1 MSGEGRLFAS
11 IPDVLAALAAGDMIV
26 VVDDE
31 DRENEGDLIQA
42 AAMVTPDSINF
53 MAQHGRGLICLALT
67 QSQAERLQ
75 LGPMT
80 DHNTDPHGTAF
91 TVSIDAKEGV
101 TTGISTADRAR
112 TIVTA
117 IQEHTRPVDLRR
129 PGHIFPL
136 TAQPGGVLE
145 RAGHT
150 EAAVDM
156 ARLANL
162 NPSGV
167 ICEILNPDGTM
178 ARLPQLLTF
187 AAEHGLLNTSIAQL
201 IEYRMNTERFV
212 LRQASAKLPT
222 RWGDFAIHG
231 YRNSLDGTE
240 HVALV
245 LGDPREPDTLVR
257 MHSECLTGDAL
268 GSLRCDCGAQRDEA
282 LAAIR
287 DAGRGGLV
295 YLKQEG
301 RGIGLIHKLQA
312 YGLQDGGLDTVEA
325 NHALGFAADLR
336 QYGIGAQILVDLG
349 ITTMRLLTNNPRK
362 VVGLEGYGLTVTER
376 VPLRIR
382 ANPHNEQYLDTKA
395 SKLGHLL

>member
-1 MSGEGRLFAS
+1 
-11 IPDVLAALAAGDMIV
+11 
-26 VVDDE
+26 
-31 DRENEGDLIQA
+31 
-42 AAMVTPDSINF
+42 
-53 MAQHGRGLICLALT
+53 
-67 QSQAERLQ
+67 
-75 LGPMT
+75 
-80 DHNTDPHGTAF
+80 
-91 TVSIDAKEGV
+91 
-101 TTGISTADRAR
+101 
-112 TIVTA
+112 
-117 IQEHTRPVDLRR
+117 
-129 PGHIFPL
+129 
-136 TAQPGGVLE
+136 
-145 RAGHT
+145 
-150 EAAVDM
+150 M